1 LKKKLLYSFII
12 PCIVACNPDDTFK
25 GISVPPT
32 EIRYMNDSLK
42 SYYFFTVG
50 SRWVYQRTDTNINIY
65 DTVTVIRSVSES
77 FYDHH
82 SSYQIE
88 QVAVNFQH
96 SYYKS
101 SPNSSNPLLNVSM
114 RNGYD
119 GVNRVSMRGGGP
131 LKLFSSYGGFLSHP
145 IDSLSILNNSIGSGE
160 ESYLIRKYD
169 TLIDNNNI
177 INVLE
182 LNQNAGSFFDETI
195 HIAPNVGIVRFENS
209 FDYTQWVLKEYQ
221 VTLNQ

>member
-1 LKKKLLYSFII
+1 
-12 PCIVACNPDDTFK
+12 
-25 GISVPPT
+25 
-32 EIRYMNDSLK
+32 MNDSLK

-77 FYDHH
+77 FYDHQ

-131 LKLFSSYGGFLSHP
+131 LKLFSSYGGF
-145 IDSLSILNNSIGSGE
+145 
-160 ESYLIRKYD
+160 Y
-169 TLIDNNNI
+169 
-177 INVLE
+177 
-182 LNQNAGSFFDETI
+182 
-195 HIAPNVGIVRFENS
+195 HIQL
-209 FDYTQWVLKEYQ
+209 THYQ
-221 VTLNQ
+221 Y